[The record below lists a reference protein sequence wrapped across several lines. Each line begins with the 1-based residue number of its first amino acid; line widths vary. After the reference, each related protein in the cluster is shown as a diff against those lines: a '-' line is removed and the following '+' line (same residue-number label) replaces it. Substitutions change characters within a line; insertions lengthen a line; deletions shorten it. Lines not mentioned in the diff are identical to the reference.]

1 MNSKQI
7 ERLFFCRS
15 YEYLHIYIQSQRNGT
30 ANTFSTYRSGMKSF
44 RTYVNTVAGIPTGK
58 FQFEDCTYDFLLDYR
73 NYLHDNRHLTE
84 RTANNRLAVIKSYV
98 NYAAARDVSL
108 QQYAFAVSQVPF
120 YTAPKVQQPII
131 EDVDALAA
139 LLAMPPNTRK
149 GLRDKVIMSVLY
161 DGATRLE
168 ELLSLN
174 IRNLDL
180 EDENIRLNLHGKGN
194 KERSIVLDTRTS
206 ALIRQYLAE
215 CHQNPEPNAPF
226 IYTVVGGVRKAM
238 SKRNVQK
245 LIKKYADKARTD
257 YKLPESVSPH
267 TLRRTRGTLLYRDGV
282 PLESISIMMGHSNTK
297 TTREHYTS
305 PSYDQMRK
313 IANMQNKVIPEE
325 EPIWPD
331 DEDELSK
338 LLGF

>member
-1 MNSKQI
+1 
-7 ERLFFCRS
+7 
-15 YEYLHIYIQSQRNGT
+15 
-30 ANTFSTYRSGMKSF
+30 
-44 RTYVNTVAGIPTGK
+44 
-58 FQFEDCTYDFLLDYR
+58 
-73 NYLHDNRHLTE
+73 
-84 RTANNRLAVIKSYV
+84 
-98 NYAAARDVSL
+98 
-108 QQYAFAVSQVPF
+108 
-120 YTAPKVQQPII
+120 
-131 EDVDALAA
+131 
-139 LLAMPPNTRK
+139 
-149 GLRDKVIMSVLY
+149 
-161 DGATRLE
+161 
-168 ELLSLN
+168 
-174 IRNLDL
+174 
-180 EDENIRLNLHGKGN
+180 
-194 KERSIVLDTRTS
+194 
-206 ALIRQYLAE
+206 
-215 CHQNPEPNAPF
+215 
-226 IYTVVGGVRKAM
+226 M

-297 TTREHYTS
+297 TTREHYAS